1 MGDDDHWPYV
11 GFDRHTRF
19 RLDILDA
26 LRSFAYGSKLDS
38 SIGCSLDEEGHKPDA
53 NATWNGKTP

>member
-1 MGDDDHWPYV
+1 MGDDDHWPDV

-19 RLDILDA
+19 RTDILDA
-26 LRSFAYGSKLDS
+26 SRSFAYGSKLDS
-38 SIGCSLDEEGHKPDA
+38 LEEGHKPDA